1 MHDTYTEVAVKRKV
15 TVTLDER
22 LIPRAKALARRRGLS
37 LSALIER
44 ALNEQAPPSEQ
55 SFSRRWRGK
64 FRPADRGG
72 ERYRTLARKYL

>member
-1 MHDTYTEVAVKRKV
+1 VKRKV

-44 ALNEQAPPSEQ
+44 ALREQAAEGGDE
-55 SFSRRWRGK
+55 SFSARWRGK
-64 FRPADRGG
+64 FRPADRAD

>member
-1 MHDTYTEVAVKRKV
+1 VKRKV

-22 LIPRAKALARRRGLS
+22 LIPQAKALARRRGLS

-44 ALNEQAPPSEQ
+44 ALQEQAPPTERP
-55 SFSRRWRGK
+55 FSARWRGR
-64 FRPADRGG
+64 FRPADRSD

>member
-1 MHDTYTEVAVKRKV
+1 MKRKV

-44 ALNEQAPPSEQ
+44 ALREQAPSDEQ
-55 SFSRRWRGK
+55 PFSTRWRGK
-64 FRPADRGG
+64 FRPADRRD

>member
-1 MHDTYTEVAVKRKV
+1 MKRKV

-44 ALNEQAPPSEQ
+44 VLSEQAPPSGQ
-55 SFSRRWRGK
+55 PFSARWRGK
-64 FRPADRGG
+64 FRPAARRDA
-72 ERYRTLARKYL
+72 RYRTLARKYL

>member
-1 MHDTYTEVAVKRKV
+1 VKRKV
-15 TVTLDER
+15 TITLDER

-44 ALNEQAPPSEQ
+44 ALSAHASPGEQP
-55 SFSRRWRGK
+55 FSVRWRGK
-64 FRPADRGG
+64 FRRADRDE